1 MKAVLQRVSEASVV
15 INGGEKRSIGKGLLV
30 LLGVSPDDTEE
41 DILWL
46 SRKISG
52 MRIFTDS
59 EDKMNLSVQDIE
71 GEVLLISQFT
81 LFASTKKGN
90 RPSFSLSAPPE
101 TAIPLFVQFVQT
113 MDKLMNGRVK
123 TGLFGA
129 HMEVALINDG
139 PVTITIDSKEKI

>member
-1 MKAVLQRVSEASVV
+1 MKAVLQRVSKASVV
-15 INGGEKRSIGKGLLV
+15 INGGEKRSIGKGLLI

-59 EDKMNLSVQDIE
+59 EDKMNLSVQDVE

-101 TAIPLFVQFVQT
+101 TAIPLFDQFIQT

-129 HMEVALINDG
+129 HMEVALVNDG
-139 PVTITIDSKEKI
+139 PVTITIDSKDRI